1 MYAYSN
7 VYFFN
12 NIFSNQQC
20 GFQKGHNAQHCLLV
34 MLETWKS
41 SVDKCKDFGALEIDL
56 SQAFD
61 CLDHEL
67 LTAKPNTYGFSLP
80 ALRLINNYLSKKKT
94 KKNK

>member
-20 GFQKGHNAQHCLLV
+20 GFRKGYSTQHCLLV

-56 SQAFD
+56 SKAFD

-67 LTAKPNTYGFSLP
+67 RTAKPNTYGFSLP
-80 ALRLINNYLSKKKT
+80 AL
-94 KKNK
+94 